1 MGTVKAVLWVVEVRD
16 SRLGVW
22 EVLDYMASVGR
33 SAARDNQKMA
43 RKHWRF
49 TRIVKYVR
57 EAA

>member
-1 MGTVKAVLWVVEVRD
+1 MKAVLWVVEVRD